1 MSGVNS
7 RSAGQQWAG
16 FASIGAGIIHGAAI
30 GLHAEH
36 AASSRVFLAL
46 TLLQVGW
53 GVLALSNIKATT
65 FWLGTIINGGA
76 VIGWAVT
83 RAYGI
88 SFISGLEIPESPQPA
103 DTVCAVLGVIAVAA
117 SIWALRQPEKRA
129 TRISTTNSAYV
140 LSAVTLVALWTLTGH
155 AHSHGVL
162 KLTDSVLTINADGV
176 IVAPGATES
185 VSTTTTIVN
194 DGGAGAQEAA
204 VGESPTTTLKRKTT
218 STTTTTVSPTT
229 TAHAHTVTRDQQLA
243 AASGWPKVFDPDAPI
258 DFSGIGGVTE
268 AQALRATNLIQANM
282 RDLAKYATTKAAYDA
297 GYRSIGDAGSGYEH
311 YIKQSLIND
320 KFMLD
325 TTLPESL
332 VYKVSGTTRTLV
344 SAMYIA
350 LPGTLLT
357 DATLND
363 YAGGLMQWHV
373 HNNLCWGLDAQGNP
387 KVVGTTNA
395 AGVCTIGVLQTGG
408 APMVHVWIAAHPC
421 GPFAAVEGVAAGVA
435 DVSDSERVDLCN
447 RQH

>member
-36 AASSRVFLAL
+36 AASSRVFLVL

-53 GVLALSNIKATT
+53 GVLALSQVNRLVCG
-65 FWLGTIINGGA
+65 LGVVINGGA
-76 VIGWAVT
+76 VIGWVLT

-103 DTVCAVLGVIAVAA
+103 DTVCAALGLIAVAA
-117 SIWALRQPEKRA
+117 SAWALFRPEVRA
-129 TRISTTNSAYV
+129 SRVSVTNSAYV
-140 LSAVTLVALWTLTGH
+140 LTAITLVALWTLTGN
-155 AHSHGVL
+155 AHLHGAI

-176 IVAPGATES
+176 IVGPGATETA
-185 VSTTTTIVN
+185 STTTASV
-194 DGGAGAQEAA
+194 A
-204 VGESPTTTLKRKTT
+204 VGDAGSQGIAIGTEPSTTIKQKKT
-218 STTTTTVSPTT
+218 STTTTVSPATT
-229 TAHAHTVTRDQQLA
+229 HPHTVTRDQQLA
-243 AASGWPKVFDPDAPI
+243 AASGWPKPFDPSAPI
-258 DFSGIGGVTE
+258 DFSGIGGVTPE
-268 AQALRATNLIQANM
+268 QALRASNLIQANR
-282 RDLAKYATTKAAYDA
+282 RDLAKYATTAAAYAD
-297 GYRSIGDAGSGYEH
+297 GYRSFGDAGSGYEH
-311 YIKQSLIND
+311 YIKQSLVSDN
-320 KFMLD
+320 KMLD
-325 TTLPESL
+325 TTAPESL
-332 VYKVSGTTRTLV
+332 VYQVAGSARTLV

-350 LPGTLLT
+350 LPGTLIT
-357 DATLND
+357 DATLNN

-373 HNNLCWGLDAQGNP
+373 HTNLCWGLDAQGNP

-395 AGVCTIGVLQTGG
+395 AGVCTVGVLGTGG
-408 APMVHVWIAAHPC
+408 APMVHVWLAAHPC